1 MVPRRCRAPP
11 LWWRGSWSRWWRRAQ
26 WWGWRGAVWPGWPA
40 AWRATS
46 PACPGRHALGAPWAW
61 VNTAPGYWLA
71 WTLLG
76 GNNIQNLRCRINSL
90 EEVIGNFV
98 THNFFFKV
106 DFFGAANIHWKIKDP
121 FGFLRILLTSNGV
134 FLILNDFNCS
144 IRWRDH
150 HGCNY
155 GYQEC
160 NHSP

>member
-26 WWGWRGAVWPGWPA
+26 WWRWQGAVWPGWPA
-40 AWRATS
+40 AWWATS
-46 PACPGRHALGAPWAW
+46 PACPGRHVLGAPWAW

-76 GNNIQNLRCRINSL
+76 MNDIQNLWINSL
-90 EEVIGNFV
+90 ELEGLQILFSQ
-98 THNFFFKV
+98 KLIS
-106 DFFGAANIHWKIKDP
+106 FGAVYIQWKIKDP
-121 FGFLRILLTSNGV
+121 FGSFWIILTTNGV

-150 HGCNY
+150 HHGCHY
-155 GYQEC
+155 DYQEC